1 MRASACTSAHG
12 TARTRV
18 HPSGREQTRELRPPP
33 PPSPPMRAHP
43 RVSVRRGTGPG
54 GARGDVRPRTSAG
67 SAPPPSAGPR
77 RGRGLC
83 VPGAEPPPSPPL
95 AATVAER
102 PKSGVFPPNSGG
114 GGGPPAA
121 ARSAFCFGK
130 SGNCAK
136 SRDGCGGG
144 GEVRFPESSFAPNLG
159 IRVNSPIRT
168 VQTPHSGGPVLCSAP
183 LCEWKPQ
190 IPAKGFETKGRFA
203 PNGKVW
209 ERELMERKRKKWAAG
224 NAAVLLPGGSAGGGR
239 GDYAFPFP
247 LRR

>member
-33 PPSPPMRAHP
+33 PPPPLCAHTPVCRCAAGRGREGRGAMCGRARPPAPPLLHPRGRAGAGGFVCPGLSPP
-43 RVSVRRGTGPG
+43 
-54 GARGDVRPRTSAG
+54 
-67 SAPPPSAGPR
+67 PPPLWQPRSQKGQKAVFSPQTAVGAAGRPLLLAR
-77 RGRGLC
+77 LFALGKVGI
-83 VPGAEPPPSPPL
+83 VQKVAMGA
-95 AATVAER
+95 
-102 PKSGVFPPNSGG
+102 
-114 GGGPPAA
+114 
-121 ARSAFCFGK
+121 
-130 SGNCAK
+130 
-136 SRDGCGGG
+136 GGG

-224 NAAVLLPGGSAGGGR
+224 NAAVLLPGGSAGGG
-239 GDYAFPFP
+239 
-247 LRR
+247 